1 MKTIPKI
8 VVSFIIINSLI
19 SNLCAQSDSLISSRK
34 DVVDVLR
41 NMFGKDPFTN
51 SQETKRDSSKLSFSV
66 VPSFAVN
73 GSEKGVV
80 TSFNAA
86 FFLGPRKTTN
96 LSNIYFTPYFTFSEQ
111 YVIPVRSY
119 IWAANN
125 KFNLI
130 GDYRFMKYPQLLYS
144 MYDHLNDNSESRLD
158 YYQTRFYQTLS
169 RRIFPN
175 AAAGF
180 GLMYDFYSSIEE
192 DQIYVDGITS
202 YQRYGD
208 TSLSAYA
215 SGGLSLELIWD
226 TRRNTINPKK
236 GEYLRLSVRKNVPWL
251 GSASIWSSIY
261 IDFRKYF
268 LLNPKH
274 RQVLGFWGW
283 YWSILDGKPNYL
295 DLPSIGW
302 DYYGKTGR
310 GTYRNRY
317 RSSTIFYLETEYRTE
332 LTNNGLWGM
341 VAFANVIS
349 PTELFTYQFQKP
361 SFAIGSGLRL
371 RLNKRT
377 ASNIGFDVGVSRAYW
392 TYYLTLNEFF

>member
-1 MKTIPKI
+1 VKI
-8 VVSFIIINSLI
+8 IYRIFAFILI
-19 SNLCAQSDSLISSRK
+19 FITYSSQLHAQTDSLILSRK
-34 DVVDVLR
+34 DLVDVLR
-41 NMFGKDPFTN
+41 GAFGKDPFTH
-51 SQETKRDSSKLSFSV
+51 SQESERDSTKLSFSV
-66 VPSFAVN
+66 IPSFAVN

-86 FFLGPRKTTN
+86 FFLGPRQTTN

-111 YVIPVRSY
+111 YVVPIRSY
-119 IWAANN
+119 IWTANN

-144 MYDHLNDNSESRLD
+144 MYDHLKDKSESRLD

-175 AAAGF
+175 AAAGL
-180 GLMYDFYSSIEE
+180 GLMYDYYSSIEE
-192 DQIYVDGITS
+192 DQIFTDEITS

-208 TSLSAYA
+208 TNYSAYA
-215 SGGLSLELIWD
+215 SGGLSFELIWD
-226 TRRNTINPKK
+226 TRRNTLNPKK
-236 GEYLRLSVRKNVPWL
+236 GEYLRLSLRNNVPWL
-251 GSASIWSSIY
+251 GSKALWSSLY

-317 RSSTIFYLETEYRTE
+317 RSSTILYLEAEYRTE
-332 LTNNGLWGM
+332 LTDNGLWGM
-341 VAFANVIS
+341 VAFANMVS
-349 PTELFTYQFQKP
+349 PTELFTYKFQQP
-361 SFAIGSGLRL
+361 SIAIGSGVRL